1 MADSNIPKDIADNL
15 KGIFTNINTDRL
27 SEIVVA
33 IVLCFVGFLLARI
46 ISNTFIRTIGA
57 KFNAHQRL
65 VWRRGIFYFI
75 FMIFVMASLK
85 EAGFKLS
92 VFLGAAGILTV
103 ALGFASQTSASNLIS
118 GLFLIGE
125 GSFEIGDT
133 IQITLIRGHTI
144 EGEVISIDLLSV
156 KLLTWDNVYV
166 RLPNEQLIRAPVHNL
181 SKFPI
186 RRILITLAINFNED
200 INKVREVL
208 LDLAN
213 DYPLVLADPKPRL
226 SVTSFGESSIELH
239 YALWCKQSNYMQ
251 VKDEIHEQIR
261 NRFVENQIEIPVP
274 KIGFVDRPITQHSA
288 LANEDVDAYANAQ
301 ELKMQ
306 KDQDK
311 HL

>member
-1 MADSNIPKDIADNL
+1 MAESNIPKDIANSL
-15 KGIFTNINTDRL
+15 KGIFTNVNVDRL
-27 SEIVVA
+27 SEIAVA
-33 IVLCFVGFLLARI
+33 LILCFVGFVLARV

-57 KFNAHQRL
+57 RFNAHQRL

-75 FMIFVMASLK
+75 FLLFVIASLK

-125 GSFEIGDT
+125 GSFEVGDT

-156 KLLTWDNVYV
+156 KLLTMDNVYV

-186 RRILITLAINFNED
+186 RRLSITVAINFNEN

-208 LDLAN
+208 IDVAN
-213 DYPLVLADPKPRL
+213 DYPLVLADPKPR
-226 SVTSFGESSIELH
+226 VTVSAFGESSIEILF
-239 YALWCKQSNYMQ
+239 ALWCMQANYLQ
-251 VKDEIHEQIR
+251 VKDEIHELIR

-274 KIGFVDRPITQHSA
+274 KIGFVDRPTPQQP
-288 LANEDVDAYANAQ
+288 LTDDDLDRYANTQ
-301 ELKMQ
+301 EIKREPKL
-306 KDQDK
+306 
-311 HL
+311 